1 MFIPTDK
8 QDYDNLLA
16 KYNDL
21 VAEQD
26 TQPLAPVATLV
37 HRAMESSTPTFVY
50 TTTTVTQGTT
60 ITIQTTASSSSLPDS
75 SEQCT
80 AGTPE
85 TVTVTVTAEGS
96 SSAPS
101 YSTPGP
107 VTVLETRVT
116 TATIFVTASGLV
128 TPKAET
134 LTVTAT
140 ATELK
145 TSTEVATV
153 NGGSTTLTGTSTSTA
168 EGIWGTSA
176 PASSHRHTHF
186 PNTTTILSPYDTTGF
201 GGAVTSTASYTLTVP
216 PGVTGAIGSTGKLTT
231 PLGTTTS
238 QVDPVSTVV
247 TVSGASKVAGV
258 SIGMVIAAIFVAA
271 LHI

>member
-1 MFIPTDK
+1 MLTPLDK

-26 TQPLAPVATLV
+26 TQSVAPVATLV
-37 HRAMESSTPTFVY
+37 HRAMESTTPTFVY

-60 ITIQTTASSSSLPDS
+60 ITIQTTASSSVPSSLASSTAS

-80 AGTPE
+80 AGIPE

-101 YSTPGP
+101 SSNPAP
-107 VTVLETRVT
+107 LTVLETRVT

-153 NGGSTTLTGTSTSTA
+153 NGGNKTSSGTSTSTA
-168 EGIWGTSA
+168 EGVWGTSA
-176 PASSHRHTHF
+176 PASSHRHTRF
-186 PNTTTILSPYDTTGF
+186 PNTTTILSPYDTTG
-201 GGAVTSTASYTLTVP
+201 TASYTLTVP
-216 PGVTGAIGSTGKLTT
+216 PGVTGTIGSTGKLAT

-247 TVSGASKVAGV
+247 TVSGASKVGGV
-258 SIGMVIAAIFVAA
+258 SIGMAIAAIFVAA
-271 LHI
+271 LHV